1 MWKRIGKNGNKYWGN
16 KGAGI
21 FFTDGKKVLLLKRAE
36 KSDSYGPW
44 GLPGGKVEEGETLI
58 DAARRESKEECGK
71 VKGQR
76 FEDLKETD
84 GQHNWTTFFFKIQ
97 KPFSCKL
104 SNEHS
109 DWKWFDINEL
119 DKINLHPKLKEN
131 LDRHLKI
138 VKKYFS
144 NLTFKEWLVF
154 EAFSSLAH
162 DKKPHVNKIGS
173 ESASDL
179 SLVKGPKAWNQSQH
193 NCYQIAS
200 SLAEKFGFEPVGAD
214 EVRSIVDQYKRYWAS
229 KNISWIKSQPPK
241 APKEGIANF
250 VIRMGDELMYHIS
263 FEYRGKEYNYGAS
276 SHEGFSVLCK
286 IGLKPKL

>member
-1 MWKRIGKNGNKYWGN
+1 MSIVIGN
-16 KGAGI
+16 
-21 FFTDGKKVLLLKRAE
+21 
-36 KSDSYGPW
+36 
-44 GLPGGKVEEGETLI
+44 
-58 DAARRESKEECGK
+58 
-71 VKGQR
+71 
-76 FEDLKETD
+76 
-84 GQHNWTTFFFKIQ
+84 
-97 KPFSCKL
+97 
-104 SNEHS
+104 
-109 DWKWFDINEL
+109 DINEL